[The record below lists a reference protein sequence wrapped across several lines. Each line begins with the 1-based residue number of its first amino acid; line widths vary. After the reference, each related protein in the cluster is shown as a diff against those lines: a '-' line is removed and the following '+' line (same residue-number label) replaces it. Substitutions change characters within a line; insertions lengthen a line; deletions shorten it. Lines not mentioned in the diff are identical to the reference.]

1 MANMTIKR
9 EDVTLKSDNGRL
21 AVFDVVKGLGM
32 LLVIYAHVN
41 YQPEVLTTIYSFH
54 MPLFFI
60 VSGMLFDRK
69 RFPDF
74 KSFIT
79 RKAVTLICPYVLF
92 YLLSILYLIAVKLIA
107 EGFGGLEWQRYFT
120 YFLQMFLSQGSAR
133 SVNAPLWF
141 VPCLFATE
149 IIYFFISVL
158 NKKLI
163 LLICAL
169 LSALGW
175 VLESGLLPFDNT
187 LLPWSL
193 DSALF
198 ATGFY
203 ALGNILSDNV
213 KAVLV
218 AVETNKKKKL
228 ICMAITLIFLVITV
242 CVGLYNG
249 KISLGSKILNNG
261 FLLYLSGITGT
272 ISVFAAALIFEKNKL
287 LQYIGK
293 NSFYIMSVH
302 YLIREFILLCCR
314 SLDIPKYNKASIV
327 ETIIPV
333 LLVFAFSLLFTF
345 VYNQAKCFIQ
355 RKIKS

>member
-1 MANMTIKR
+1 MADTVANR
-9 EDVTLKSDNGRL
+9 ADVALKSDNGRL
-21 AVFDVVKGLGM
+21 VVFDVVKGLGM

-41 YQPEVLTTIYSFH
+41 YQTEVLTTIYSFH

-74 KSFIT
+74 KTFIR

-92 YLLSILYLIAVKLIA
+92 YLLSILYLIAVKLVA
-107 EGFGGLEWQRYFT
+107 EGFSGLEWQRYFT

-149 IIYFFISVL
+149 IIYFFVSSLNRKSIVL
-158 NKKLI
+158 V
-163 LLICAL
+163 CTF

-175 VLESGLLPFDNT
+175 ILESGLIPFDNT

-198 ATGFY
+198 AIGFY
-203 ALGNILSDNV
+203 ALGNVLSDNLKTV
-213 KAVLV
+213 FV
-218 AVETNKKKKL
+218 AVEKNKNKRL
-228 ICMAITLIFLVITV
+228 FCAAVALVFLAITV

-249 KISLGSKILNNG
+249 KVSLGSKILNNG
-261 FLLYLSGITGT
+261 VLLYLSGITGT
-272 ISVFAAALIFEKNKL
+272 IFIFATAFIFESDKL
-287 LQYIGK
+287 LRYVGR
-293 NSFYIMSVH
+293 NSFYVMSVH

-314 SLDIPKYNKASIV
+314 SLDIPKYNKASMV

-333 LLVFAFSLLFTF
+333 LIVFALSLLVTF
-345 VYNQAKCFIQ
+345 VYNQAKIFVL
-355 RKIKS
+355 RKIKR